1 MSYVALATDRF
12 EEVVKFYG
20 TSLGFSIVEEWD
32 RPNARGLRFDVGGMR
47 LEILDNQRKEVPLP
61 LGEPADRFQVVIEV
75 EDVEI
80 AMRRIRIEAPSPE
93 VTSWGSRLF
102 QLRDPDGVPVTFLE
116 WVEPTGSG
124 S

>member
-1 MSYVALATDRF
+1 MSYAALATDRF
-12 EEVVKFYG
+12 EEVVEFYG

-32 RPNARGLRFDVGGMR
+32 RPNARGLRFDLGGMR
-47 LEILDNQRKEVPLP
+47 LEILDNQRKKEPLP

-93 VTSWGSRLF
+93 TTSWGSRLF
-102 QLRDPDGVPVTFLE
+102 QIRDPDGVPVPFLE
-116 WVEPTGSG
+116 WVEPTGNG

>member
-1 MSYVALATDRF
+1 MSYAALATDRF
-12 EEVVKFYG
+12 EEVVEFYG

-32 RPNARGLRFDVGGMR
+32 RPNARGLRFDLGGMR
-47 LEILDNQRKEVPLP
+47 LEILDNQRKKEPLP

-93 VTSWGSRLF
+93 TTSWGSRLF
-102 QLRDPDGVPVTFLE
+102 QIRDPDGVPVTFLE
-116 WVEPTGSG
+116 WVEPTGNG